1 MFRRHVPDLGK
12 AAFLTH
18 VRAASMGKFSLSVDA
33 FGEISSSV
41 SATDP

>member
-1 MFRRHVPDLGK
+1 MFRRHAPDLWK
-12 AAFLTH
+12 VAVLTH

-33 FGEISSSV
+33 LSEIPPSV